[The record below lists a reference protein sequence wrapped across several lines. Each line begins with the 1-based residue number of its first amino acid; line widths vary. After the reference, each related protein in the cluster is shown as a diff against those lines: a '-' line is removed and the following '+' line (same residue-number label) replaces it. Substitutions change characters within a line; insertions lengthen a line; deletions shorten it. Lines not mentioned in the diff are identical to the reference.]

1 MGLVVLFVFGL
12 TSSDDIKPK
21 VKKMIP
27 QLNYLSDEDLD
38 LLGAIAGRLEK
49 DRPPKNLTL

>member
-1 MGLVVLFVFGL
+1 MVLFVFGL